1 MSATEKVKGIIF
13 SNLHDYRIPEL
24 TRLRT
29 MASLPFCCR
38 YRLIDFPLSN
48 MVNSGITDVSVIT
61 SQNYQ
66 SLVDHVGAGK
76 DWDLARRSGG
86 LKIITPYM
94 NAFAKGGNAP
104 YTSRLEALKSIF
116 YLLHEWSCDTVVLS
130 DCDCICNISLSQMIA
145 RHEKSGADL
154 TVAVKTMSLPR
165 KESTEIMLFGEDG
178 DGRVRDVLVHPAVEK
193 GTYNVGLNLYVVSR
207 RYLEGIV
214 QDALTRGYTSLSRD
228 ILAKRCTR
236 DHYRVYHYDGYY
248 ERMASLSEYFACN
261 MRLLW
266 DRDAKQSLFGIPKRP
281 IYTKVHNSPPT
292 KLSGES
298 RVTNSLIA
306 DGCVIEGTV
315 ENSVLF
321 RGVHVGKGAVVRNSI
336 LFQDTF
342 VGEGVKLR
350 CVITDKNVVILEK
363 CSLSGHETM
372 PFYIEKGK
380 TV

>member
-29 MASLPFCCR
+29 MASLPVLLPVPADR
-38 YRLIDFPLSN
+38 FPLFKY
-48 MVNSGITDVSVIT
+48 GEFGDHRRERHYLAELSVACR
-61 SQNYQ
+61 SRRR
-66 SLVDHVGAGK
+66 GK

-228 ILAKRCTR
+228 ILAETLHK
-236 DHYRVYHYDGYY
+236 GPLPGL
-248 ERMASLSEYFACN
+248 SLR
-261 MRLLW
+261 RLL
-266 DRDAKQSLFGIPKRP
+266 
-281 IYTKVHNSPPT
+281 
-292 KLSGES
+292 
-298 RVTNSLIA
+298 
-306 DGCVIEGTV
+306 
-315 ENSVLF
+315 
-321 RGVHVGKGAVVRNSI
+321 
-336 LFQDTF
+336 
-342 VGEGVKLR
+342 
-350 CVITDKNVVILEK
+350 
-363 CSLSGHETM
+363 
-372 PFYIEKGK
+372 
-380 TV
+380 